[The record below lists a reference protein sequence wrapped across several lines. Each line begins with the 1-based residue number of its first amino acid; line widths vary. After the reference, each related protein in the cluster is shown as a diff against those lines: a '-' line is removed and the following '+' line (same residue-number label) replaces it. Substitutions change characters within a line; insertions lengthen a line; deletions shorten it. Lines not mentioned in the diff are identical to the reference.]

1 MAPRPRFHPQSLPA
15 DETLNRVPPSICCRM
30 GPRPPVTYGRNPA
43 PCVPPIGMP
52 SSRFAIRSIS
62 VLLPK
67 SPDVPKKLG
76 LYPKAT
82 SPPTAPALIPPAF
95 TPNPPRLFEMLLP
108 KLTPAHGF
116 TKPSARATLG
126 AQTSAAAADSTTALN
141 KPRITM
147 LLPGGRAAA
156 ADVPCCKRCARQ
168 TERPSI
174 SRVNQPS
181 QKRLIRRCGFESLS

>member
-15 DETLNRVPPSICCRM
+15 DETLNTVPPSICCRIR
-30 GPRPPVTYGRNPA
+30 PRPPVTYGRNPA

-52 SSRFAIRSIS
+52 RSRFAIRSSS

-82 SPPTAPALIPPAF
+82 SPPTAPAPMPPAL

-126 AQTSAAAADSTTALN
+126 AHTSAVVADSTIALN
-141 KPRITM
+141 KPRITIPPPWR
-147 LLPGGRAAA
+147 LSHRHRCAT
-156 ADVPCCKRCARQ
+156 CKRCARQ
-168 TERPSI
+168 TERRSI
-174 SRVNQPS
+174 SRENQPS
-181 QKRLIRRCGFESLS
+181 QKRQIRR